1 MVVDKVRYSRKE
13 EIKKE
18 KGSRVSVSKFHS
30 LGLGNAY
37 EPLLFDYTDFV
48 ITARSA
54 APIPDLLVLYTMLCL
69 PEPFIQLHLQ
79 P

>member
-1 MVVDKVRYSRKE
+1 M
-13 EIKKE
+13 
-18 KGSRVSVSKFHS
+18 SKFHL

-54 APIPDLLVLYTMLCL
+54 APIPDLLVLYTYYTMHSGTLYLTL
-69 PEPFIQLHLQ
+69 PSTLEILTYSASSSL
-79 P
+79 